1 MVHVACSPSL
11 QSHRFSRA
19 FGWSPGP
26 RCCAPKKTLQKYF
39 PASSAEAASS
49 GTSLD
54 WPGGSSCCGRSF
66 SLYSVSWRQG
76 PSPAVSCGQSLT
88 SFLPASRMLPQ
99 PPPPRRASGA
109 ESCPLGHTAPRLW
122 GKGRLQILPL
132 SGLLQLPAPSG
143 GLGPAWRL
151 GPAEERVP
159 PRALARSYR
168 QDTGWHEI
176 CKSSP
181 SWGSLSQVS
190 RKNRMV

>member
-1 MVHVACSPSL
+1 M
-11 QSHRFSRA
+11 
-19 FGWSPGP
+19 
-26 RCCAPKKTLQKYF
+26 
-39 PASSAEAASS
+39 

-54 WPGGSSCCGRSF
+54 WPGGSSCSGCSF
-66 SLYSVSWRQG
+66 SLYSLSWRQG

-88 SFLPASRMLPQ
+88 SFLPASRMLPE

-109 ESCPLGHTAPRLW
+109 ESCPLGHAAPQLSPGSEERA
-122 GKGRLQILPL
+122 GCKSCPSPASCGFQLPL
-132 SGLLQLPAPSG
+132 GV
-143 GLGPAWRL
+143 PAWRP

-159 PRALARSYR
+159 PWALARSYR

-181 SWGSLSQVS
+181 SWGSLSQVN

>member
-19 FGWSPGP
+19 FGWSTGP
-26 RCCAPKKTLQKYF
+26 RCRAPKKTLQKYF

-109 ESCPLGHTAPRLW
+109 ESCPLRKGQAANPAPLRPPAASSSLRGSRPRL
-122 GKGRLQILPL
+122 
-132 SGLLQLPAPSG
+132 
-143 GLGPAWRL
+143 
-151 GPAEERVP
+151 
-159 PRALARSYR
+159 
-168 QDTGWHEI
+168 
-176 CKSSP
+176 
-181 SWGSLSQVS
+181 VS
-190 RKNRMV
+190 RACRRARPSPGPSKEL